1 MGILLNVTPL
11 LLSLLEDT
19 WGRGLPPY
27 PLSVSGGLP
36 GRGVNP
42 AAGSGGEGV
51 SLCGVAAPGRE
62 VRTSWREGPSRQ
74 WGRDGHIPSWQGPGL
89 WIGSPGSVTSWLCD
103 ILR

>member
-27 PLSVSGGLP
+27 PLSVSGGLR
-36 GRGVNP
+36 GRAVNP

-62 VRTSWREGPSRQ
+62 VRTAGERGQADSGGGMGTSLA
-74 WGRDGHIPSWQGPGL
+74 GKGL
-89 WIGSPGSVTSWLCD
+89 GSGLEAQVL
-103 ILR
+103 